1 MRASHSGVVF
11 DFAAA
16 DPEFGA
22 MQASPNPHP
31 NPHPNPNPDPDPN
44 PNPKPNP
51 NPEFGAMQARELS
64 AHMSDM
70 LRDVPRVEL
79 SL

>member
-31 NPHPNPNPDPDPN
+31 NPNPNPDPNPDPN
-44 PNPKPNP
+44 PNPYPNP
-51 NPEFGAMQARELS
+51 
-64 AHMSDM
+64 
-70 LRDVPRVEL
+70 
-79 SL
+79 

>member
-22 MQASPNPHP
+22 MQASPTLTLALTLTLTPTLTLTLTLTLTP
-31 NPHPNPNPDPDPN
+31 S
-44 PNPKPNP
+44 
-51 NPEFGAMQARELS
+51 S
-64 AHMSDM
+64 APCRPALPS
-70 LRDVPRVEL
+70 P
-79 SL
+79 